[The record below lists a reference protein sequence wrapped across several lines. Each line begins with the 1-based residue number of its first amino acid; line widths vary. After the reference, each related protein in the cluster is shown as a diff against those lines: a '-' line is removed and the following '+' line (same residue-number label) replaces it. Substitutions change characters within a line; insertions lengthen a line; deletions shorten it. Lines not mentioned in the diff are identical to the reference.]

1 MPARSEQHGNV
12 CVLVIDRP
20 TRANSIDLE
29 TALELSAA
37 LDQLA
42 DDPVIRV
49 VVLTGAGERV
59 FCAGMDLKAVAAGQ
73 AAQINGVPGGFA
85 GIVRREFPKP
95 LIAAIEG
102 AAVGGGFEIVLAC
115 DMAIA
120 AKSAEFRLPE
130 VDHGLIAASGGL
142 VRLPKRIPVALAT
155 EMLLTGTAI
164 DANRAL
170 ELGLV
175 NHVVADGTALASAVE
190 LAKAIAERDAGAVQA
205 SVTLARRVAR
215 GTEEPAWDA
224 SARLAAGL
232 QTATGA

>member
-1 MPARSEQHGNV
+1 MPTRREKHGNV

-29 TALELSAA
+29 TALELSTA

-42 DDPVIRV
+42 DDRDTRV

-59 FCAGMDLKAVAAGQ
+59 FSAGMDLKAVAAGQ

-120 AKSAEFRLPE
+120 AQSAQFRLPE

-142 VRLPKRIPVALAT
+142 VRLPKRIPAALAT
-155 EMLLTGTAI
+155 EMLLTGAAI

-175 NHVVADGTALASAVE
+175 NRVVADGIALTSAIE
-190 LAKAIAERDAGAVQA
+190 LAKTIAERDPGAVQA

-224 SARLAAGL
+224 SAELAAAL
-232 QTATGA
+232 QTATEA